1 MSNLV
6 VLLSGNFT
14 KPVLIAFPIAVP
26 ITWYLMDAF
35 LQQYAY
41 HTTLSP
47 GVFGLAGGLA
57 LVIVWLTVS
66 YQAIKAALAN
76 PVESLKTE

>member
-1 MSNLV
+1 MLNLV
-6 VLLSGNFT
+6 VLLSDNFT
-14 KPVLIAFPIAVP
+14 KPVLIAFP

-47 GVFGLAGGLA
+47 GVFGLVGGLA
-57 LVIVWLTVS
+57 LVIAWLTVS